1 MSVGV
6 PIKLVHESKNHIITI
21 EVKTGELYRG
31 YMVEIDDTMNCLIEN
46 CHHTSITGKNSYYDK
61 VYIRGSQIRFI
72 IVPDMFKNAPMFSR
86 VKNLARLKNDAILR
100 KKAQKIRDQVVEQM
114 KPA

>member
-31 YMVEIDDTMNCLIEN
+31 YLVEIDDTMNCLVEN
-46 CHHTSITGKNSYYDK
+46 CHQTSVTGKNSYFDK

-86 VKNLARLKNDAILR
+86 VKNLARLKNDALLR